1 MKKIKSKTS
10 GMLSVVTELSSVLIV
25 LLSLFGPIIFAV
37 EGARIIGPDSV
48 IKWIFAIILGIVLFV
63 AFYILAGSAT
73 SVYLVVGS
81 ILMIIHSVREA
92 LCAGMTFWT
101 YVIIVLSVI
110 FIVCSIIYLCAWAI
124 LIREEEERLR
134 SGNDEEEDYEV

>member
-1 MKKIKSKTS
+1 
-10 GMLSVVTELSSVLIV
+10 MLSVVTEWSSVLTI

>member
-10 GMLSVVTELSSVLIV
+10 GMLSVVTEWSSVLTI

-48 IKWIFAIILGIVLFV
+48 IKWIIAIILGIVLFV
-63 AFYILAGSAT
+63 VFYILAGSAT
-73 SVYLVVGS
+73 PVYLVIGS
-81 ILMIIHSVREA
+81 ILMIIHSVREV

-110 FIVCSIIYLCAWAI
+110 FVVCSIIHLCLWGI

-134 SGNDEEEDYEV
+134 SGNDDEEDYEV

>member
-1 MKKIKSKTS
+1 
-10 GMLSVVTELSSVLIV
+10 MLSVVTEWSSVLTI

-134 SGNDEEEDYEV
+134 SGNDDEEDYEV

>member
-10 GMLSVVTELSSVLIV
+10 GMLSVVTEWSSVLTI

-134 SGNDEEEDYEV
+134 SGNDDEEDYEV